1 MQCFVYRSLKKRGL
15 YVYLPEKDDF
25 SSIPDDIQKSIGD
38 LEFAL
43 ELTLEK
49 DRKLAKENAATVM
62 ENLEKNGL
70 HIQMPEDLEPILE
83 AISRGKDT

>member
-43 ELTLEK
+43 ELTLDK

-62 ENLEKNGL
+62 ENLKKNGL